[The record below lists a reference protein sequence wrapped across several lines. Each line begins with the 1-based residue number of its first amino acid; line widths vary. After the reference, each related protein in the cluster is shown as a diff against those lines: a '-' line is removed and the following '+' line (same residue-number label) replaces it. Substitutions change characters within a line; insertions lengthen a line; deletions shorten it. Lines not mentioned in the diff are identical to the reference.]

1 MRSVAWRVARSR
13 SSSWA
18 CTRSSLLMIPPYA
31 SAFLMSYIVY
41 RACLLMEV
49 AQLVTRSSEA
59 GDEPLREGRFG
70 CPLNFLLM
78 ARLEGSQVAIAQ
90 DSAVSRRPVLYT
102 VHDGA

>member
-1 MRSVAWRVARSR
+1 MV
-13 SSSWA
+13 
-18 CTRSSLLMIPPYA
+18 
-31 SAFLMSYIVY
+31 F
-41 RACLLMEV
+41 RACLLLMEV

-70 CPLNFLLM
+70 GSLNFLLM
-78 ARLEGSQVAIAQ
+78 AQLESTQVTIVQ